1 MENGEYIFYADESG
15 DHSLVSIDEA
25 YPVFVLSVC
34 GFKIREYTQK
44 TVPSFQKFKFQYF
57 GHDMAVLHE
66 REIRKQVGDFTFLTD
81 IGVRERFLY
90 DLTEIVDAARFN
102 IFSCIIDKRKFRTD
116 FFPDN
121 PYRIALAVCLQA
133 VYRHLKSLGKN
144 DRIYYFVFEKRGEK
158 EDKDLE
164 LEFRRIVSG
173 ENQIR
178 VSLEGFRLRFA
189 DKKSNSTGM
198 QLADLTARPLGL
210 SYLYPRQ
217 SNRAMSVIES
227 KLCKMRIPVDT
238 KRGIYAP
245 SGKKA
250 KSPG

>member
-1 MENGEYIFYADESG
+1 MKNGEYIFYADESG

-34 GFKIREYTQK
+34 GFKILEYTQK
-44 TVPSFQKFKFQYF
+44 TVPSFQKFKFRYF

-66 REIRKQVGDFTFLTD
+66 REIRKQIGDFTFLTD
-81 IGVRERFLY
+81 IGVREKFLD
-90 DLTEIVDAARFN
+90 DLTKIVDGARFN
-102 IFSCIIDKRKFRTD
+102 IFSCIIDKRKFRAD

-121 PYRIALAVCLQA
+121 PYRIALSVCLQA
-133 VYRHLKSLGKN
+133 VYRYLKNIGKQ
-144 DRIYYFVFEKRGEK
+144 DLVYYFVFEKRGDK

-164 LEFRRIVSG
+164 LEFRRIVAG
-173 ENQIR
+173 ENPNGIR
-178 VSLEGFRLRFA
+178 LDGFKLRFA

-210 SYLYPRQ
+210 SYLYPQQ
-217 SNRAMSVIES
+217 SNRAISVIES
-227 KLCKMRIPVDT
+227 KLCKVRIPVNT
-238 KRGIYAP
+238 QRGIYVPYA
-245 SGKKA
+245 KKA

>member
-34 GFKIREYTQK
+34 GFKILEYTQK
-44 TVPSFQKFKFQYF
+44 TVPSFQKFKFRYF

-66 REIRKQVGDFTFLTD
+66 REIRKQIGDFTFLTN
-81 IGVRERFLY
+81 IEVRENFLR
-90 DLTEIVDAARFN
+90 DLTKIVDAARFD
-102 IFSCIIDKRKFRTD
+102 IFSCIIDKRKFRAD

-121 PYRIALAVCLQA
+121 PYRIALSICLMAVH
-133 VYRHLKSLGKN
+133 RHLKNIGKHEQT
-144 DRIYYFVFEKRGEK
+144 YYFVFEKRGEK
-158 EDKDLE
+158 EDKELE
-164 LEFRRIVSG
+164 LEFRRIVAG

-178 VSLEGFRLRFA
+178 VRLDSFKLRFA

-210 SYLYPRQ
+210 SYLHPQQ
-217 SNRAMSVIES
+217 SNRAMSIIQS
-227 KLCKMRIPVDT
+227 KLCKVRIPVNT
-238 KRGIYAP
+238 ERGIYAP
-245 SGKKA
+245 SGIKA